1 MNLVL
6 LLSIILAAQ
15 LPLYTFGKSSVAAK
29 AIAVAVTEGP
39 RSHEEAT
46 SSIVAEKDDAKT
58 TRMRRNSLPD
68 DDAGDFLIN
77 KLSRQYVTSNLFDS
91 TCNK

>member
-15 LPLYTFGKSSVAAK
+15 LPLYTFGKSSVTAK
-29 AIAVAVTEGP
+29 AITAVTEGP
-39 RSHEEAT
+39 KSHEEA

-58 TRMRRNSLPD
+58 KRMRRNSLYD

-77 KLSRQYVTSNLFDS
+77 KLSREYVTSNLFDS